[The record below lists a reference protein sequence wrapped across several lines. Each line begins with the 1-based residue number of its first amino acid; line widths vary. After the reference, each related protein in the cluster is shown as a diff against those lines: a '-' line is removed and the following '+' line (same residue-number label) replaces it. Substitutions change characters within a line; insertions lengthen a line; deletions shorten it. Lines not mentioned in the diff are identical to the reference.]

1 MKKKISLV
9 VAVLVLVLGLAG
21 CGNAKTVSYDKDTLI
36 QSCDAVFDI
45 IESGSITSDQITE
58 MSDWNQGYLMA
69 QFESQTGVQMEA
81 DTFATALEGWK
92 ASLEECGD
100 YESHKDYEFEASST
114 GVTVTAPATFSDR
127 SADLEFVFDENMT
140 LESFTVNA
148 HYGMSEI
155 LEKAGL
161 NTLLGMGTV
170 FVMLIFMSFIISLIK
185 YVPAL
190 LNGTSKKKKEEGL
203 IRHFGFSFHGTPE
216 LLDKILSEHPE
227 VEIVQ
232 IQMNYA
238 DWENPLVQSG
248 RLYEVLR
255 RYNMPFLVME
265 PVKGGS
271 LASASPE
278 VEAEMKKIIPDASV
292 ASWALRFAASLPGVA
307 TVLSGMSNEEQM
319 NDNLKTFTNFEPLSE
334 EERKVIEK
342 AQDEL
347 KKNPTVPCTSCRYC
361 CDGCPQQISIPDVFR
376 ALNTI
381 RVYGE
386 KDRAQSYYEKLTQT
400 SGKAG
405 DCIQCGQC
413 ESVCPQHLSIISLLE
428 EASEKLDK

>member
-21 CGNAKTVSYDKDTLI
+21 CGNAKTVSYDADTLT

-45 IESGSITSDQITE
+45 IQSGSISSDQITD

-81 DTFATALEGWK
+81 DDFATALEGWK

-100 YESHKDYEFEASST
+100 FESHDDYEFKATST

-127 SADLEFVFDENMT
+127 KADLEFVFDENMT

-190 LNGTSKKKKEEGL
+190 LNGTSKKKKEEAPKAAPAPAPAAVVEEEEMDDTEL
-203 IRHFGFSFHGTPE
+203 IAV
-216 LLDKILSEHPE
+216 IAAA
-227 VEIVQ
+227 I
-232 IQMNYA
+232 
-238 DWENPLVQSG
+238 
-248 RLYEVLR
+248 
-255 RYNMPFLVME
+255 
-265 PVKGGS
+265 
-271 LASASPE
+271 
-278 VEAEMKKIIPDASV
+278 
-292 ASWALRFAASLPGVA
+292 AASEGTSTDGFV
-307 TVLSGMSNEEQM
+307 VRSIKRRKSNKW
-319 NDNLKTFTNFEPLSE
+319 N
-334 EERKVIEK
+334 
-342 AQDEL
+342 A
-347 KKNPTVPCTSCRYC
+347 
-361 CDGCPQQISIPDVFR
+361 
-376 ALNTI
+376 
-381 RVYGE
+381 
-386 KDRAQSYYEKLTQT
+386 
-400 SGKAG
+400 
-405 DCIQCGQC
+405 
-413 ESVCPQHLSIISLLE
+413 
-428 EASEKLDK
+428 

>member
-92 ASLEECGD
+92 ASLKECGD

-161 NTLLGMGTV
+161 NTVLGMGTV
-170 FVMLIFMSFIISLIK
+170 FVMLIFMSL
-185 YVPAL
+185 
-190 LNGTSKKKKEEGL
+190 
-203 IRHFGFSFHGTPE
+203 SFP
-216 LLDKILSEHPE
+216 
-227 VEIVQ
+227 
-232 IQMNYA
+232 
-238 DWENPLVQSG
+238 
-248 RLYEVLR
+248 
-255 RYNMPFLVME
+255 
-265 PVKGGS
+265 
-271 LASASPE
+271 
-278 VEAEMKKIIPDASV
+278 
-292 ASWALRFAASLPGVA
+292 
-307 TVLSGMSNEEQM
+307 
-319 NDNLKTFTNFEPLSE
+319 
-334 EERKVIEK
+334 
-342 AQDEL
+342 
-347 KKNPTVPCTSCRYC
+347 
-361 CDGCPQQISIPDVFR
+361 
-376 ALNTI
+376 
-381 RVYGE
+381 
-386 KDRAQSYYEKLTQT
+386 
-400 SGKAG
+400 
-405 DCIQCGQC
+405 
-413 ESVCPQHLSIISLLE
+413 
-428 EASEKLDK
+428 

>member
-1 MKKKISLV
+1 M
-9 VAVLVLVLGLAG
+9 LGLAG

-69 QFESQTGVQMEA
+69 QFENQTGVQMEA

-190 LNGTSKKKKEEGL
+190 LNGTSISSASSTAAATVGAGAA
-203 IRHFGFSFHGTPE
+203 FGASSFFFLDVPNLLQLSQQRSQQQKE
-216 LLDKILSEHPE
+216 LL
-227 VEIVQ
+227 
-232 IQMNYA
+232 
-238 DWENPLVQSG
+238 
-248 RLYEVLR
+248 
-255 RYNMPFLVME
+255 
-265 PVKGGS
+265 
-271 LASASPE
+271 
-278 VEAEMKKIIPDASV
+278 
-292 ASWALRFAASLPGVA
+292 
-307 TVLSGMSNEEQM
+307 
-319 NDNLKTFTNFEPLSE
+319 
-334 EERKVIEK
+334 
-342 AQDEL
+342 
-347 KKNPTVPCTSCRYC
+347 
-361 CDGCPQQISIPDVFR
+361 
-376 ALNTI
+376 
-381 RVYGE
+381 
-386 KDRAQSYYEKLTQT
+386 QT
-400 SGKAG
+400 
-405 DCIQCGQC
+405 D
-413 ESVCPQHLSIISLLE
+413 L
-428 EASEKLDK
+428 

>member
-170 FVMLIFMSFIISLIK
+170 FVMLILLSLLISLFRFI
-185 YVPAL
+185 PNPEA
-190 LNGTSKKKKEEGL
+190 KKAAEAKAAKAA
-203 IRHFGFSFHGTPE
+203 
-216 LLDKILSEHPE
+216 K
-227 VEIVQ
+227 
-232 IQMNYA
+232 
-238 DWENPLVQSG
+238 
-248 RLYEVLR
+248 
-255 RYNMPFLVME
+255 
-265 PVKGGS
+265 
-271 LASASPE
+271 
-278 VEAEMKKIIPDASV
+278 EAEAAAIAQAAPAQAEENLADDGELV
-292 ASWALRFAASLPGVA
+292 AVIAAAIAAAEGTTTDGFVVRSI
-307 TVLSGMSNEEQM
+307 
-319 NDNLKTFTNFEPLSE
+319 
-334 EERKVIEK
+334 RKVK
-342 AQDEL
+342 R
-347 KKNPTVPCTSCRYC
+347 NR
-361 CDGCPQQISIPDVFR
+361 R
-376 ALNTI
+376 
-381 RVYGE
+381 
-386 KDRAQSYYEKLTQT
+386 
-400 SGKAG
+400 
-405 DCIQCGQC
+405 
-413 ESVCPQHLSIISLLE
+413 
-428 EASEKLDK
+428 

>member
-21 CGNAKTVSYDKDTLI
+21 CGNAKTVSYDKDTLS

-45 IESGSITSDQITE
+45 IESGSITSDQITD

-81 DTFATALEGWK
+81 DSLATALEGWK

-100 YESHKDYEFEASST
+100 YESHKDYEFEATST

-190 LNGTSKKKKEEGL
+190 LNGTSKKKKEEA
-203 IRHFGFSFHGTPE
+203 P
-216 LLDKILSEHPE
+216 K
-227 VEIVQ
+227 
-232 IQMNYA
+232 
-238 DWENPLVQSG
+238 
-248 RLYEVLR
+248 
-255 RYNMPFLVME
+255 
-265 PVKGGS
+265 
-271 LASASPE
+271 
-278 VEAEMKKIIPDASV
+278 
-292 ASWALRFAASLPGVA
+292 AAPAPAPAAAV
-307 TVLSGMSNEEQM
+307 
-319 NDNLKTFTNFEPLSE
+319 E
-334 EERKVIEK
+334 EEEVDDTELIAVIAAAIAAAEGTSTDGFVVRSIKRRKSNK
-342 AQDEL
+342 WNA
-347 KKNPTVPCTSCRYC
+347 
-361 CDGCPQQISIPDVFR
+361 
-376 ALNTI
+376 
-381 RVYGE
+381 
-386 KDRAQSYYEKLTQT
+386 
-400 SGKAG
+400 
-405 DCIQCGQC
+405 
-413 ESVCPQHLSIISLLE
+413 
-428 EASEKLDK
+428 

>member
-45 IESGSITSDQITE
+45 IESGSITSD
-58 MSDWNQGYLMA
+58 
-69 QFESQTGVQMEA
+69 QTGVQMEA

-190 LNGTSKKKKEEGL
+190 LNGTSKKKKEEA
-203 IRHFGFSFHGTPE
+203 P
-216 LLDKILSEHPE
+216 KAAPAPAVAAA
-227 VEIVQ
+227 VE
-232 IQMNYA
+232 
-238 DWENPLVQSG
+238 
-248 RLYEVLR
+248 
-255 RYNMPFLVME
+255 
-265 PVKGGS
+265 
-271 LASASPE
+271 
-278 VEAEMKKIIPDASV
+278 EAEEMDDTELV
-292 ASWALRFAASLPGVA
+292 AVIAAAIAAAEGTTTDGFVVRSIKRRK
-307 TVLSGMSNEEQM
+307 SNKW
-319 NDNLKTFTNFEPLSE
+319 N
-334 EERKVIEK
+334 
-342 AQDEL
+342 A
-347 KKNPTVPCTSCRYC
+347 
-361 CDGCPQQISIPDVFR
+361 
-376 ALNTI
+376 
-381 RVYGE
+381 
-386 KDRAQSYYEKLTQT
+386 
-400 SGKAG
+400 
-405 DCIQCGQC
+405 
-413 ESVCPQHLSIISLLE
+413 
-428 EASEKLDK
+428 

>member
-190 LNGTSKKKKEEGL
+190 LNGTSKKKKEEAEIKNNANSL
-203 IRHFGFSFHGTPE
+203 ISSSERIVKDFEG
-216 LLDKILSEHPE
+216 KI
-227 VEIVQ
+227 
-232 IQMNYA
+232 
-238 DWENPLVQSG
+238 
-248 RLYEVLR
+248 
-255 RYNMPFLVME
+255 
-265 PVKGGS
+265 
-271 LASASPE
+271 
-278 VEAEMKKIIPDASV
+278 
-292 ASWALRFAASLPGVA
+292 
-307 TVLSGMSNEEQM
+307 
-319 NDNLKTFTNFEPLSE
+319 SE
-334 EERKVIEK
+334 EDVKKLTEHREALQK
-342 AQDEL
+342 ALDENKSSDEL
-347 KKNPTVPCTSCRYC
+347 KKLSEEL
-361 CDGCPQQISIPDVFR
+361 QQTMFAISQKAYEAVQKEGGD
-376 ALNTI
+376 
-381 RVYGE
+381 
-386 KDRAQSYYEKLTQT
+386 AQSEANSQ
-400 SGKAG
+400 GA
-405 DCIQCGQC
+405 
-413 ESVCPQHLSIISLLE
+413 
-428 EASEKLDK
+428 ASEDKKDDDVIDAEFTKE

>member
-69 QFESQTGVQMEA
+69 QFENQTGVQMEA

-190 LNGTSKKKKEEGL
+190 LNGTSTFRFLSIGISGITAIPKFSATRPAIDASSRISYAIFGVPPVCSNNWSITGL
-203 IRHFGFSFHGTPE
+203 S
-216 LLDKILSEHPE
+216 
-227 VEIVQ
+227 
-232 IQMNYA
+232 
-238 DWENPLVQSG
+238 PL
-248 RLYEVLR
+248 
-255 RYNMPFLVME
+255 FLV
-265 PVKGGS
+265 KYTWG
-271 LASASPE
+271 
-278 VEAEMKKIIPDASV
+278 
-292 ASWALRFAASLPGVA
+292 
-307 TVLSGMSNEEQM
+307 
-319 NDNLKTFTNFEPLSE
+319 
-334 EERKVIEK
+334 
-342 AQDEL
+342 
-347 KKNPTVPCTSCRYC
+347 
-361 CDGCPQQISIPDVFR
+361 
-376 ALNTI
+376 
-381 RVYGE
+381 
-386 KDRAQSYYEKLTQT
+386 
-400 SGKAG
+400 
-405 DCIQCGQC
+405 
-413 ESVCPQHLSIISLLE
+413 
-428 EASEKLDK
+428 

>member
-21 CGNAKTVSYDKDTLI
+21 CGNAKTVSYDKDTLS

-45 IESGSITSDQITE
+45 IESGSITSDQITD

-81 DTFATALEGWK
+81 DSLATALEGWK

-100 YESHKDYEFEASST
+100 YESHKDYEFEATST

-190 LNGTSKKKKEEGL
+190 LNGTSKKKKEEA
-203 IRHFGFSFHGTPE
+203 P
-216 LLDKILSEHPE
+216 KAVP
-227 VEIVQ
+227 
-232 IQMNYA
+232 A
-238 DWENPLVQSG
+238 PA
-248 RLYEVLR
+248 
-255 RYNMPFLVME
+255 P
-265 PVKGGS
+265 
-271 LASASPE
+271 
-278 VEAEMKKIIPDASV
+278 
-292 ASWALRFAASLPGVA
+292 AAAV
-307 TVLSGMSNEEQM
+307 
-319 NDNLKTFTNFEPLSE
+319 E
-334 EERKVIEK
+334 EEEVDDTELIAVIAAAIAAAEGTSTDGFVVRSIKRRKSNK
-342 AQDEL
+342 WNA
-347 KKNPTVPCTSCRYC
+347 
-361 CDGCPQQISIPDVFR
+361 
-376 ALNTI
+376 
-381 RVYGE
+381 
-386 KDRAQSYYEKLTQT
+386 
-400 SGKAG
+400 
-405 DCIQCGQC
+405 
-413 ESVCPQHLSIISLLE
+413 
-428 EASEKLDK
+428 

>member
-69 QFESQTGVQMEA
+69 QFENQTGVQMEA

-100 YESHKDYEFEASST
+100 YESHKDYEFEA
-114 GVTVTAPATFSDR
+114 
-127 SADLEFVFDENMT
+127 
-140 LESFTVNA
+140 SFTVNA

-190 LNGTSKKKKEEGL
+190 LNGTSKKKKEEA
-203 IRHFGFSFHGTPE
+203 P
-216 LLDKILSEHPE
+216 KAAPAPAVAAA
-227 VEIVQ
+227 VE
-232 IQMNYA
+232 
-238 DWENPLVQSG
+238 
-248 RLYEVLR
+248 
-255 RYNMPFLVME
+255 
-265 PVKGGS
+265 
-271 LASASPE
+271 
-278 VEAEMKKIIPDASV
+278 EAEEMDDTELV
-292 ASWALRFAASLPGVA
+292 AVIAAAIAAAEGTTTDGFVVRSIKRRK
-307 TVLSGMSNEEQM
+307 SNKW
-319 NDNLKTFTNFEPLSE
+319 N
-334 EERKVIEK
+334 
-342 AQDEL
+342 A
-347 KKNPTVPCTSCRYC
+347 
-361 CDGCPQQISIPDVFR
+361 
-376 ALNTI
+376 
-381 RVYGE
+381 
-386 KDRAQSYYEKLTQT
+386 
-400 SGKAG
+400 
-405 DCIQCGQC
+405 
-413 ESVCPQHLSIISLLE
+413 
-428 EASEKLDK
+428 

>member
-190 LNGTSKKKKEEGL
+190 LNGTSKKKKEEA
-203 IRHFGFSFHGTPE
+203 P
-216 LLDKILSEHPE
+216 KAAPAPAVAAA
-227 VEIVQ
+227 VE
-232 IQMNYA
+232 
-238 DWENPLVQSG
+238 
-248 RLYEVLR
+248 
-255 RYNMPFLVME
+255 
-265 PVKGGS
+265 
-271 LASASPE
+271 
-278 VEAEMKKIIPDASV
+278 EAEEMDDTELV
-292 ASWALRFAASLPGVA
+292 AVIAAAEGTTTDGFVVRSIKRRK
-307 TVLSGMSNEEQM
+307 SNKW
-319 NDNLKTFTNFEPLSE
+319 N
-334 EERKVIEK
+334 
-342 AQDEL
+342 A
-347 KKNPTVPCTSCRYC
+347 
-361 CDGCPQQISIPDVFR
+361 
-376 ALNTI
+376 
-381 RVYGE
+381 
-386 KDRAQSYYEKLTQT
+386 
-400 SGKAG
+400 
-405 DCIQCGQC
+405 
-413 ESVCPQHLSIISLLE
+413 
-428 EASEKLDK
+428 

>member
-21 CGNAKTVSYDKDTLI
+21 CGNAKTVSYDKDTLS
-36 QSCDAVFDI
+36 QSCDAVFDV

-190 LNGTSKKKKEEGL
+190 LNGTSKKKKEEA
-203 IRHFGFSFHGTPE
+203 P
-216 LLDKILSEHPE
+216 KAAPAPAAA
-227 VEIVQ
+227 VE
-232 IQMNYA
+232 
-238 DWENPLVQSG
+238 
-248 RLYEVLR
+248 
-255 RYNMPFLVME
+255 
-265 PVKGGS
+265 
-271 LASASPE
+271 
-278 VEAEMKKIIPDASV
+278 EAEEMDDTELV
-292 ASWALRFAASLPGVA
+292 AVIAAAIAAAEGTTTDGFVVRSIKRRK
-307 TVLSGMSNEEQM
+307 SNKW
-319 NDNLKTFTNFEPLSE
+319 N
-334 EERKVIEK
+334 
-342 AQDEL
+342 A
-347 KKNPTVPCTSCRYC
+347 
-361 CDGCPQQISIPDVFR
+361 
-376 ALNTI
+376 
-381 RVYGE
+381 
-386 KDRAQSYYEKLTQT
+386 
-400 SGKAG
+400 
-405 DCIQCGQC
+405 
-413 ESVCPQHLSIISLLE
+413 
-428 EASEKLDK
+428 

>member
-114 GVTVTAPATFSDR
+114 GVTVTAPATF
-127 SADLEFVFDENMT
+127 
-140 LESFTVNA
+140 TVNA

-190 LNGTSKKKKEEGL
+190 LNGTSKKKKEEA
-203 IRHFGFSFHGTPE
+203 P
-216 LLDKILSEHPE
+216 KAAPAPAVAAA
-227 VEIVQ
+227 VE
-232 IQMNYA
+232 
-238 DWENPLVQSG
+238 
-248 RLYEVLR
+248 
-255 RYNMPFLVME
+255 
-265 PVKGGS
+265 
-271 LASASPE
+271 
-278 VEAEMKKIIPDASV
+278 EAEEMDDTELV
-292 ASWALRFAASLPGVA
+292 AVIAAAIAAAEGTTTDGFVVRSIKRRK
-307 TVLSGMSNEEQM
+307 SNKW
-319 NDNLKTFTNFEPLSE
+319 N
-334 EERKVIEK
+334 
-342 AQDEL
+342 A
-347 KKNPTVPCTSCRYC
+347 
-361 CDGCPQQISIPDVFR
+361 
-376 ALNTI
+376 
-381 RVYGE
+381 
-386 KDRAQSYYEKLTQT
+386 
-400 SGKAG
+400 
-405 DCIQCGQC
+405 
-413 ESVCPQHLSIISLLE
+413 
-428 EASEKLDK
+428 

>member
-190 LNGTSKKKKEEGL
+190 LNGTSKKKKEEA
-203 IRHFGFSFHGTPE
+203 PNAA
-216 LLDKILSEHPE
+216 PAPAVAAA
-227 VEIVQ
+227 VE
-232 IQMNYA
+232 
-238 DWENPLVQSG
+238 
-248 RLYEVLR
+248 
-255 RYNMPFLVME
+255 
-265 PVKGGS
+265 
-271 LASASPE
+271 
-278 VEAEMKKIIPDASV
+278 EAEEMDDTELV
-292 ASWALRFAASLPGVA
+292 AVIAAAIAAAEGTTTDGFVVRSIKRRK
-307 TVLSGMSNEEQM
+307 SNKW
-319 NDNLKTFTNFEPLSE
+319 N
-334 EERKVIEK
+334 
-342 AQDEL
+342 A
-347 KKNPTVPCTSCRYC
+347 
-361 CDGCPQQISIPDVFR
+361 
-376 ALNTI
+376 
-381 RVYGE
+381 
-386 KDRAQSYYEKLTQT
+386 
-400 SGKAG
+400 
-405 DCIQCGQC
+405 
-413 ESVCPQHLSIISLLE
+413 
-428 EASEKLDK
+428 

>member
-69 QFESQTGVQMEA
+69 QFENQTGVQMEA

-190 LNGTSKKKKEEGL
+190 LNGTSKKKKEEA
-203 IRHFGFSFHGTPE
+203 P
-216 LLDKILSEHPE
+216 KAAPAPAVAAA
-227 VEIVQ
+227 VE
-232 IQMNYA
+232 
-238 DWENPLVQSG
+238 
-248 RLYEVLR
+248 
-255 RYNMPFLVME
+255 
-265 PVKGGS
+265 
-271 LASASPE
+271 
-278 VEAEMKKIIPDASV
+278 EAEEMDDTELVAVIAAAIAAYQSEGGTGNLVVRKIQ
-292 ASWALRFAASLPGVA
+292 R
-307 TVLSGMSNEEQM
+307 LSGETT
-319 NDNLKTFTNFEPLSE
+319 LWTNAARE
-334 EERKVIEK
+334 
-342 AQDEL
+342 
-347 KKNPTVPCTSCRYC
+347 
-361 CDGCPQQISIPDVFR
+361 
-376 ALNTI
+376 
-381 RVYGE
+381 
-386 KDRAQSYYEKLTQT
+386 
-400 SGKAG
+400 
-405 DCIQCGQC
+405 DCI
-413 ESVCPQHLSIISLLE
+413 ESRRF
-428 EASEKLDK
+428 

>member
-21 CGNAKTVSYDKDTLI
+21 CGNAKTVSYDKDTLS
-36 QSCDAVFDI
+36 QSCDAVFDV

-190 LNGTSKKKKEEGL
+190 LNGTSKKKKEEA
-203 IRHFGFSFHGTPE
+203 P
-216 LLDKILSEHPE
+216 KAAPAVAAA
-227 VEIVQ
+227 VE
-232 IQMNYA
+232 
-238 DWENPLVQSG
+238 
-248 RLYEVLR
+248 
-255 RYNMPFLVME
+255 
-265 PVKGGS
+265 
-271 LASASPE
+271 
-278 VEAEMKKIIPDASV
+278 EAEEMDDTELV
-292 ASWALRFAASLPGVA
+292 AVIAAAIAAAEGTTTDGFVVRSIKRRK
-307 TVLSGMSNEEQM
+307 SNKW
-319 NDNLKTFTNFEPLSE
+319 N
-334 EERKVIEK
+334 
-342 AQDEL
+342 A
-347 KKNPTVPCTSCRYC
+347 
-361 CDGCPQQISIPDVFR
+361 
-376 ALNTI
+376 
-381 RVYGE
+381 
-386 KDRAQSYYEKLTQT
+386 
-400 SGKAG
+400 
-405 DCIQCGQC
+405 
-413 ESVCPQHLSIISLLE
+413 
-428 EASEKLDK
+428 

>member
-21 CGNAKTVSYDKDTLI
+21 CGNSKTVSYDKDTLS

-45 IESGSITSDQITE
+45 IDSGSITSDQITE

-81 DTFATALEGWK
+81 DAFATALEGWK

-190 LNGTSKKKKEEGL
+190 LNGTSKKKKEEA
-203 IRHFGFSFHGTPE
+203 P
-216 LLDKILSEHPE
+216 KAAPAVAAA
-227 VEIVQ
+227 VE
-232 IQMNYA
+232 
-238 DWENPLVQSG
+238 
-248 RLYEVLR
+248 
-255 RYNMPFLVME
+255 
-265 PVKGGS
+265 
-271 LASASPE
+271 
-278 VEAEMKKIIPDASV
+278 EAEEMDDTELV
-292 ASWALRFAASLPGVA
+292 AVIAAAIAAAEGTTTDGFVVRSIKRRK
-307 TVLSGMSNEEQM
+307 SNKW
-319 NDNLKTFTNFEPLSE
+319 N
-334 EERKVIEK
+334 
-342 AQDEL
+342 A
-347 KKNPTVPCTSCRYC
+347 
-361 CDGCPQQISIPDVFR
+361 
-376 ALNTI
+376 
-381 RVYGE
+381 
-386 KDRAQSYYEKLTQT
+386 
-400 SGKAG
+400 
-405 DCIQCGQC
+405 
-413 ESVCPQHLSIISLLE
+413 
-428 EASEKLDK
+428 